1 MFILEIH
8 PFEMNLKMKFLGY
21 KKEVIC
27 PLNDSKAI
35 ESGATFLS
43 ESFVFGVGVSIIL
56 AENWRAHNKDKNR
69 RNYVD
74 DALEDL
80 EAKNNE
86 MEEKLEDSLKTYK
99 ITEERIQLLEQE
111 NTQLRQILDEI
122 LSVSLG
128 LKKHTQYDQSV
139 VMTLPGISNN

>member
-1 MFILEIH
+1 
-8 PFEMNLKMKFLGY
+8 MNLKMKFLGY
-21 KKEVIC
+21 KKEVIR

-86 MEEKLEDSLKTYK
+86 
-99 ITEERIQLLEQE
+99 
-111 NTQLRQILDEI
+111 I